1 VRVFDARLE
10 RFFHVVCADLDGVT
24 RVTKVGA
31 GGVAIWGH
39 NMEVAGL
46 RSFIAQR
53 PCGLPGYACEPS
65 KAHYVHP

>member
-31 GGVAIWGH
+31 GGVA
-39 NMEVAGL
+39 M
-46 RSFIAQR
+46 
-53 PCGLPGYACEPS
+53 
-65 KAHYVHP
+65 

>member
-24 RVTKVGA
+24 RVTKVSA

-39 NMEVAGL
+39 NIQLTGL
-46 RSFIAQR
+46 QNAQHLVGSCR
-53 PCGLPGYACEPS
+53 APCNVSY
-65 KAHYVHP
+65 